1 MNQISQKE
9 AACLLFCGS
18 IQLLGLPR
26 QHGVLGIKSQ
36 KLEKGARL
44 AGGILRDNHFG
55 SKREKKPARHIRV
68 AVTGTQRAR

>member
-18 IQLLGLPR
+18 IQLLGLPW

-36 KLEKGARL
+36 KLEKNARL

-55 SKREKKPARHIRV
+55 SKREKKPARHIS
-68 AVTGTQRAR
+68 VTGAQRAR